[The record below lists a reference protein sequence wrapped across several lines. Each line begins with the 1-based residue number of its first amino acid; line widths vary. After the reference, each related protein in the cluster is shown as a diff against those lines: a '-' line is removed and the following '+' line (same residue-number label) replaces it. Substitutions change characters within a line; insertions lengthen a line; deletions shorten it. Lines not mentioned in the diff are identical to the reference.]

1 MLVLPYDIETATG
14 LAVAAEVG
22 GDLNTLRDKFGNIDT
37 TDLSRVAGINK
48 TQIADRYIPVAIPIT
63 LLTRTGH
70 TGTISNTPHAWTI
83 SATTEQTIFRMAIR
97 LAPGQKAWLS
107 SIVLTCGTLTGASTY
122 PRLTFYRNG
131 TAIPGGQVDLTVANQ
146 EFYLESDDPLTNPT
160 DVIEDGDVITATIL
174 RSGGTSPTV
183 AGIEAT
189 ITLKVELIGE

>member
-22 GDLNTLRDKFGNIDT
+22 GCLNTLRDKFGNIDT

-48 TQIADRYIPVAIPIT
+48 TQIADRYIPVPVPVT
-63 LLTRTGH
+63 LLPRAGH
-70 TGTISNTPHAWTI
+70 TGTISNTPDAWTI
-83 SATTEQTIFRMAIR
+83 SATSEQTIFRMAIR
-97 LAPGQKAWLS
+97 LAPGQKAWLA
-107 SIVLTCGTLTGASTY
+107 SIVVTCGALTGVSTY

-131 TAIPGGQVDLTVANQ
+131 TQIPGAQVDLTVANQ
-146 EFYLESDDPLTNPT
+146 EFYLESDDPLTDAT
-160 DVIEDGDVITATIL
+160 DVIEDGDYITATIM
-174 RSGGTSPTV
+174 RSGGISPTV